1 MKKLKSI
8 ALLLNL
14 FVFSYGYSQSLPI
27 TFEGDIGTA
36 DFVSFDGGTAVV
48 TSNPKASGINTSNS
62 VGRIVRDGGAI
73 YAGAKILLT
82 DNLDFSV
89 KTKISMKVYTTAPVG
104 TIAKF
109 KLEGDGVHVEVDA
122 LTTVSGEWETLEWIF
137 AGTSNDL
144 NEIVFMFDFGKV
156 GDGSA
161 TSTFYFD
168 DIEQVLGPPAPIPAT
183 LPIDFENE
191 VVSSDFLNFSGS
203 IATVIPNPQKN
214 GINTSNTVCQI
225 VKDGGDF
232 WAGSKVLLDS
242 NLDFSENWHISMK
255 VYTDAPIGTR
265 IKLEL
270 EKPDGKIN
278 LDYTTTKSGEWEVA
292 SWNFYS
298 NTNDYNK
305 LVFMFDFGKVGDATA
320 TSTFLFDDVQQ
331 VSGPALPDPLP
342 TSLPINFE
350 SSVVSTDYTN
360 FNGAFTTVIPNP
372 KIDADNPSATV
383 CQFVRSGGAP
393 WAQSKLV
400 LKDFMD
406 YSSQSSISM
415 KVYTDAPVGT
425 LLKLKVESTEA
436 GFANERNANTTV
448 SGGWATYTWDFSGDP
463 PVYNVL
469 TFMLGYATP
478 NDASDN
484 ATFLFDDIQ
493 QTKST
498 VSTGKDQ
505 SLPVNTV
512 YAYPNPATNLLTLV
526 SKNTQIKSIALFDM
540 MGNQL
545 HVTYPNSTKA
555 SINIADFSSGMY
567 IAKYATDLGTNSI
580 RFVVE

>member
-48 TSNPKASGINTSNS
+48 TSNPKASGINTSNF

-156 GDGSA
+156 GDGSD

-168 DIEQVLGPPAPIPAT
+168 DIEQVLGPPAPIPAS

-292 SWNFYS
+292 SWNFYG

-567 IAKYATDLGTNSI
+567 IAKYATDLGTNNI

>member
-48 TSNPKASGINTSNS
+48 TSNPKASGINTSNF

-156 GDGSA
+156 GDGSD

-292 SWNFYS
+292 SWNFYG

>member
-48 TSNPKASGINTSNS
+48 TSNPKASGINTSNF

-156 GDGSA
+156 GDGSD

-168 DIEQVLGPPAPIPAT
+168 DIEQVLGPPAPIPAS

-292 SWNFYS
+292 SWNFYG

-580 RFVVE
+580 GFVVE

>member
-48 TSNPKASGINTSNS
+48 TSNPKASGINTSNF

-156 GDGSA
+156 GDGSD

-168 DIEQVLGPPAPIPAT
+168 DIEQVLGPPAPIPAS

-292 SWNFYS
+292 SWNFYG
-298 NTNDYNK
+298 NPNDYNK

-448 SGGWATYTWDFSGDP
+448 SGVGLPILGIFRVTHRYT
-463 PVYNVL
+463 
-469 TFMLGYATP
+469 MC
-478 NDASDN
+478 
-484 ATFLFDDIQ
+484 
-493 QTKST
+493 
-498 VSTGKDQ
+498 
-505 SLPVNTV
+505 
-512 YAYPNPATNLLTLV
+512 
-526 SKNTQIKSIALFDM
+526 
-540 MGNQL
+540 
-545 HVTYPNSTKA
+545 
-555 SINIADFSSGMY
+555 
-567 IAKYATDLGTNSI
+567 
-580 RFVVE
+580 